1 MESEQVFLLHK
12 TIASPL
18 RPPMQLCLFLLEQ
31 DYRGGD
37 DAVPGHHALQ
47 RRHHL
52 QRQEGFQLPR
62 PVQGAVV
69 GFGEALRRP
78 RKESR
83 VLLVVTFLL
92 SLKSEIKQ
100 MCWGLPQPTSPLA

>member
-1 MESEQVFLLHK
+1 
-12 TIASPL
+12 
-18 RPPMQLCLFLLEQ
+18 MQLCLLLLEQ
-31 DYRGGD
+31 DHRGGD

-52 QRQEGFQLPR
+52 QRQEGVQLPR

-69 GFGEALRRP
+69 RLGEALRRP

-83 VLLVVTFLL
+83 VLLAMTFLL
-92 SLKSEIKQ
+92 FLQGEIIYRVTNQ
-100 MCWGLPQPTSPLA
+100 VGEEVCQLFSV